1 MNEETN
7 NVQEVKTE
15 GMMDKVKKLVKSKG
29 FLIGLGTAALAAIG
43 GGLLYASKHKNQDET
58 LAIDCSESDY
68 DYEDV
73 DYEEVGDSEE

>member
-43 GGLLYASKHKNQDET
+43 GGLLYASKHKKQDET

-68 DYEDV
+68 DYEEV